1 VPEGVLR
8 GTASKGI
15 ANVVLSQLFKGKPDQ
30 TPTIDPETVKGVDET
45 DTAALRRIVAQ
56 LQELPADERRFIAG
70 FSYVLGRVANAD
82 MTIAPEE
89 VAQMEKIVMAI
100 GGLPESQSVLV
111 VQIALNH
118 AMLYGGTD
126 NYVITREVSRTATPE
141 QLKRLLRAS
150 FVVAAADQTIDAEES
165 AELDEIGRELGFA
178 DPEIR
183 AMRAEF
189 KDSFA
194 AVRAARQAAASSQPA
209 S

>member
-1 VPEGVLR
+1 
-8 GTASKGI
+8 
-15 ANVVLSQLFKGKPDQ
+15 VVLGQLFKGKGDQ

-56 LQELPADERRFIAG
+56 LQELPADERKFIAG

-82 MTIAPEE
+82 LTIAPKEI
-89 VAQMEKIVMAI
+89 AQMEKVVMAI
-100 GGLPESQSVLV
+100 GGLPEAQAVLV
-111 VQIALNH
+111 VQIAVNH
-118 AMLYGGTD
+118 ATLYGGTD
-126 NYVITREVSRTATPE
+126 NYVITREVSKTATPE
-141 QLKRLLRAS
+141 QLHRLLRAA
-150 FVVAAADQTIDAEES
+150 FTVGAADQTINAEES

-194 AVRAARQAAASSQPA
+194 AVQAARRAAAASEPA

>member
-1 VPEGVLR
+1 MPG
-8 GTASKGI
+8 GI
-15 ANVVLSQLFKGKPDQ
+15 ATRGIATVVLGQLFKGPSGQ
-30 TPTIDPETVKGVDET
+30 TPTIDPQTVKGVDET

-56 LQELPADERRFIAG
+56 LQELPAEERKFIAG

-100 GGLPESQSVLV
+100 GGLPESQAVLV
-111 VQIALNH
+111 VQIAVNH

-126 NYVITREVSRTATPE
+126 NYVITREVSRTATRE
-141 QLKRLLRAS
+141 QLQRLLRAS
-150 FVVAAADQTIDAEES
+150 FVVAASDETIDAEES
-165 AELDEIGRELGFA
+165 AELDMIGRELGFA

-189 KDSFA
+189 KDSFS
-194 AVRAARQAAASSQPA
+194 AVRAARQAAAASEPA

>member
-1 VPEGVLR
+1 MVL
-8 GTASKGI
+8 G
-15 ANVVLSQLFKGKPDQ
+15 QLFKGPTNQ
-30 TPTIDPETVKGVDET
+30 TPTIDPETIKGVDET

-56 LQELPADERRFIAG
+56 LQELPAEERKFIAG

-89 VAQMEKIVMAI
+89 LAQMERVVMAI
-100 GGLPESQSVLV
+100 GGLPEAQAVLV

-126 NYVITREVSRTATPE
+126 NYVITREVSKTATRE
-141 QLKRLLRAS
+141 QLQRLLRAA
-150 FVVAAADQTIDAEES
+150 FTVGAADQTINAEES

-178 DPEIR
+178 DAEIR

-189 KDSFA
+189 KDSFS
-194 AVRAARQAAASSQPA
+194 AVRAARAAAAASDPAANNPA